1 MIKNSILSF
10 VSDIL
15 FHTSLLP
22 LAPIRDYF
30 PGERGVLPYRGVR
43 GVSGGKLQF
52 TTDITLGIF
61 YYILKSK

>member
-30 PGERGVLPYRGVR
+30 PGERGVLPRGVR

-52 TTDITLGIF
+52 ITEITLGIF